1 MVEILRR
8 GLLRMTVWLFG
19 VVGGSIE
26 EGFFPQKARK
36 GAAVLTSR
44 TSFGMTVFLRGA
56 WQRFGLCGLGIDAG

>member
-44 TSFGMTVFLRGA
+44 T
-56 WQRFGLCGLGIDAG
+56 